1 MMNENSE
8 RERERKREREREK
21 EKKRMTPAFWKVSE
35 GVISWWLRVVV
46 DVASKLIQ
54 KIKVDVE
61 AVICGVSKHVKC
73 WFH

>member
-1 MMNENSE
+1 MMNENREREKE
-8 RERERKREREREK
+8 RERERKGERER

-35 GVISWWLRVVV
+35 GVISRWLRVVV

-61 AVICGVSKHVKC
+61 AVICGVSKHMKC
-73 WFH
+73 